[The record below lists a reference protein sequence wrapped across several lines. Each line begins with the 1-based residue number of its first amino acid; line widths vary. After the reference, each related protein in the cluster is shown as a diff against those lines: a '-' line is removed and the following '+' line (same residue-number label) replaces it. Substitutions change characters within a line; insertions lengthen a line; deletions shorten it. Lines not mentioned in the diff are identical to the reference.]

1 MAVRRPP
8 FPTASVSHN
17 AATIAAWTLVS
28 RVSGLGRVIVIAAVL
43 GPTYLGN
50 TFQAV
55 NVLPNLTY
63 ELLTG
68 SLIAPLL
75 IPSLVAHIDGDDA
88 EAARRVASAFLGMVV
103 TAFAL
108 VTAVAILAGPLVL
121 RLLALGV
128 DDPALAAAQRSV
140 GLVLLVMIMPQLVF
154 YGIGGA
160 AGATMNAGGRFALAA
175 AAPALENIG
184 VILTMLLV
192 WIRFGTG
199 VELEDVGTPQLI
211 VIGAGT
217 TAAVGLHAAAQWWG
231 ARRLGLSLRP
241 TLGWRDPDIRRMVR
255 LAVPSLGYAA
265 LSALRAFGLLVAAN
279 RVRGGVVAFQA
290 ALNLFFLPVAL
301 GARSVSLALLPRLSR
316 RFQQHDH
323 AGFRDELVRGS
334 RLVTLVI
341 VPAAV
346 AFVGLAYPLARALAF
361 GEMASTQGV
370 ALLALSLASLGV
382 GVIGES
388 GLVVGTNAS
397 YARKKAGPP
406 FTAMLMRTALAF
418 VGIIVAFSLEPGRTT
433 LVVLGVAVSVGNL
446 LALGYLAIHFARALP
461 FGKERL
467 LPSVLRTV
475 LVSAVAIALGQVVA
489 RQLDTRLDGQLD
501 ALVGLAVT
509 AVAIIFAY
517 LAGHA
522 ALGTED
528 VRSFTRRLV
537 QRRRVGRP

>member
-8 FPTASVSHN
+8 FPTASVSHDS
-17 AATIAAWTLVS
+17 ATIAAWTLVS
-28 RVSGLGRVIVIAAVL
+28 RVSGLGRVIAIAAVL

-103 TAFAL
+103 AAFAL

-175 AAPALENIG
+175 AAPAVENVG
-184 VILTMLLV
+184 VILTMLCV
-192 WIRFGTG
+192 WVRFGTG
-199 VELEDVGTPQLI
+199 VELEEVGTSQLI
-211 VIGAGT
+211 VMGAGT

-231 ARRLGLSLRP
+231 ARRLGLSIRP
-241 TLGWRDPDIRRMVR
+241 TVGWRDPDIRRMVR

-265 LSALRAFGLLVAAN
+265 LSALRALGLLVAAN

-301 GARSVSLALLPRLSR
+301 GARSVSLVLLPRLSR
-316 RFQQHDH
+316 RFQQQDH
-323 AGFRDELVRGS
+323 AGFRDELVQGS
-334 RLVTLVI
+334 RIVALVI

-397 YARKKAGPP
+397 YARNEARPP
-406 FTAMLMRTALAF
+406 LTAMLVRTALAF
-418 VGIIVAFSLEPGRTT
+418 LGIIVTFSLEPGRTT
-433 LVVLGVAVSVGNL
+433 LVVLGLAVSLGNL
-446 LALGYLAIHFARALP
+446 LGIGYLAIHFARDLP
-461 FGKERL
+461 LGKERL
-467 LPSVLRTV
+467 LPSVLRTA
-475 LVSAVAIALGQVVA
+475 LASAVAIASGYVVE
-489 RQLDTRLDGQLD
+489 RQLDARLDGQLE
-501 ALVGLAVT
+501 ALVSLAAT
-509 AVAIIFAY
+509 AVAVILTY
-517 LAGHA
+517 LAVHA

-528 VRSFTRRLV
+528 VRSLTRRLL
-537 QRRRVGRP
+537 RRRGAPRS

>member
-8 FPTASVSHN
+8 FLTASVSHDS
-17 AATIAAWTLVS
+17 ATIAAWTLVS
-28 RVSGLGRVIVIAAVL
+28 RVSGLGRVIAIAAVL

-88 EAARRVASAFLGMVV
+88 EAATRVASAFLGMVV
-103 TAFAL
+103 AAFAL

-128 DDPALAAAQRSV
+128 EDPALAAAQRSV
-140 GLVLLVMIMPQLVF
+140 GLLLLVMIMPQLVF

-175 AAPALENIG
+175 AAPAVENIG

-192 WIRFGTG
+192 WVRFGTG

-211 VIGAGT
+211 IMGVGT

-231 ARRLGLSLRP
+231 ARRLGVSLRP

-255 LAVPSLGYAA
+255 MAVPSLGYAA

-290 ALNLFFLPVAL
+290 ALNVFFLPVAL

-316 RFQQHDH
+316 RFQQQDH

-341 VPAAV
+341 VPAAI

-370 ALLALSLASLGV
+370 TLLAVSLASLGV

-397 YARKKAGPP
+397 YARGKASPP
-406 FTAMLMRTALAF
+406 LIAMLVRTALAF
-418 VGIIVAFSLEPGRTT
+418 LGIIIAFSLEPGRTT
-433 LVVLGVAVSVGNL
+433 LAVLGVAVSVGNL
-446 LALGYLAIHFARALP
+446 VGLGYLAIHFSRALP

-475 LVSAVAIALGQVVA
+475 LVSAVAIALGHVVA
-489 RQLDTRLDGQLD
+489 RQLDARLDGQLD

-509 AVAIIFAY
+509 AVAVVLAY
-517 LAGHA
+517 LGVHA

-537 QRRRVGRP
+537 RRRRVGRP

>member
-8 FPTASVSHN
+8 FLTASVSHDS
-17 AATIAAWTLVS
+17 ATIAAWTLVS
-28 RVSGLGRVIVIAAVL
+28 RVSGLGRVIAIAAVL

-88 EAARRVASAFLGMVV
+88 EAATRVASAFLGMVV
-103 TAFAL
+103 AAFAL

-128 DDPALAAAQRSV
+128 EDPALAAAQRSV
-140 GLVLLVMIMPQLVF
+140 GLLLLVMIMPQLVF

-211 VIGAGT
+211 IMGVGT

-231 ARRLGLSLRP
+231 ARRLGISLRP
-241 TLGWRDPDIRRMVR
+241 TLGWRDPDIRRMIR
-255 LAVPSLGYAA
+255 MAVPSLGYAA

-290 ALNLFFLPVAL
+290 ALNVFFLPVAL

-316 RFQQHDH
+316 RFQQRDH

-370 ALLALSLASLGV
+370 TLLAVSLASLGV

-397 YARKKAGPP
+397 YAREKAGPP
-406 FTAMLMRTALAF
+406 LAAMLMRTALAF
-418 VGIIVAFSLEPGRTT
+418 LGIIIAFSLEPGRTT

-446 LALGYLAIHFARALP
+446 VGLGYLAIHFARALP

-475 LVSAVAIALGQVVA
+475 LVSAVAIAVGHVVA
-489 RQLDTRLDGQLD
+489 RQVDARLDGHLD

-509 AVAIIFAY
+509 AVAVVLAY
-517 LAGHA
+517 LGVHA

-537 QRRRVGRP
+537 RRRRVGRP